1 MLVRGVGDIHV
12 VQEQAALL
20 RVAMLVASDEPLDSL
35 FGAVSAEVS
44 QLLGVEAGAV
54 MRFIGGE
61 RAVIVGVH
69 RLGGVRGL
77 PVNAELDFDR
87 SNSAIGRARS
97 ALLPARL
104 VYHDGTKGEVSAM
117 MKTVGLRVTVAAPV
131 LRHGEAWGVL
141 LASHTEEEALPDG
154 CERRLVGLC
163 GLLAQA
169 LANADARAE
178 LAESRTRLVE
188 AGDEARRRLERA
200 LHEGAHQ
207 HVVALA
213 LKLRV
218 ACGRT
223 TPGSPEEALMA
234 EVLADAMEASAAMGE
249 LARGLHPAVLSER
262 GLAAALQVLAAR
274 APLPVHLRELPG
286 RRFEPVIETTA
297 YLLVAEAIANATAH
311 AHATEC
317 ALRAADGGNRLTIE
331 VRDNGIGG
339 AAIKPGGGLEVLAD
353 RAAAVGGRFSLES
366 PRGGGTAARLVIPVA
381 R

>member
-1 MLVRGVGDIHV
+1 MLVRGVADIQV

-20 RVAMLVASDEPLDSL
+20 RIAMLVARGEPLDSL

-44 QLLGVEAGAV
+44 QLLHVDAGAV
-54 MRFIGGE
+54 MRIIGGE
-61 RAVIVGVH
+61 RAVVVGVH
-69 RLGGVRGL
+69 RTGGVRGL

-87 SNSAIGRARS
+87 VNSAIGRAQGT
-97 ALLPARL
+97 LLPARL
-104 VYHDGTKGEVSAM
+104 TYHVDSKGAVGEM

-131 LRHGEAWGVL
+131 MRHGEAWGVL
-141 LASHTEEEALPDG
+141 LASATEEEALPPG

-178 LAESRTRLVE
+178 LAQSRARLVE
-188 AGDEARRRLERA
+188 SGDEVRRRLERA

-218 ACGRT
+218 ACGRA
-223 TPGSPEEALMA
+223 TPGSPEEALLA
-234 EVLADAMEASAAMGE
+234 EVLADAMEASAEMGE

-274 APLPVHLRELPG
+274 SAVPVHLRELPG
-286 RRFEPVIETTA
+286 RRFAAVLETTA
-297 YLLVAEAIANATAH
+297 YLLVAEALANAMTH

-317 ALRAADGGNRLTIE
+317 TLRAADGGTQLTIE

-339 AAIKPGGGLEVLAD
+339 AAVKPGGGLEALAD
-353 RAAAVGGRFSLES
+353 RAAAVGGAFSLDS
-366 PRGGGTAARLVIPVA
+366 PRGGGTVVRLVIPVE

>member
-1 MLVRGVGDIHV
+1 MLVRGVADIQV

-20 RVAMLVASDEPLDSL
+20 RIAMLVARGEPLDSL

-44 QLLGVEAGAV
+44 QLLHVDAGAV
-54 MRFIGGE
+54 MRIIGGE
-61 RAVIVGVH
+61 RAVVVGVH
-69 RLGGVRGL
+69 RTGGVRGL

-87 SNSAIGRARS
+87 VNSAIGRAQGT
-97 ALLPARL
+97 LLPARL
-104 VYHDGTKGEVSAM
+104 TYHVDSKGAVGEM

-131 LRHGEAWGVL
+131 MRHGEAWGVL
-141 LASHTEEEALPDG
+141 LASATEEEALPPG

-178 LAESRTRLVE
+178 LAQSRARLVE
-188 AGDEARRRLERA
+188 SGDEVRRRLERA

-218 ACGRT
+218 ACGRAM
-223 TPGSPEEALMA
+223 PGSPEEALLA
-234 EVLADAMEASAAMGE
+234 EVLADAMEASAEMGE

-274 APLPVHLRELPG
+274 SAVPVHLRELPG
-286 RRFEPVIETTA
+286 RRFAAVLETTA
-297 YLLVAEAIANATAH
+297 YLLVAEAIANATTH

-317 ALRAADGGNRLTIE
+317 TLRAADGGTQLTIE
-331 VRDNGIGG
+331 LRDNGIGG
-339 AAIKPGGGLEVLAD
+339 AAVKPGGGLEALAD
-353 RAAAVGGRFSLES
+353 RAAAVGGAFSLDS
-366 PRGGGTAARLVIPVA
+366 PRGGGTVVRLVIPVE

>member
-1 MLVRGVGDIHV
+1 
-12 VQEQAALL
+12 
-20 RVAMLVASDEPLDSL
+20 
-35 FGAVSAEVS
+35 VS
-44 QLLGVEAGAV
+44 QLLHVDAGAV

-69 RLGGVRGL
+69 RSGGVRGL

-87 SNSAIGRARS
+87 NGSAIGRAQS
-97 ALLPARL
+97 TLLPARL
-104 VYHDGTKGEVSAM
+104 TYDARSKGEHASM
-117 MKTVGLRVTVAAPV
+117 MTKLGLGVTVASPV
-131 LRHGEAWGVL
+131 LRHGAAWGVL
-141 LASHTEEEALPDG
+141 LASAAEEEALPPG
-154 CERRLVGLC
+154 SERRLVGLC

-178 LAESRTRLVE
+178 LAASRARLVE

-218 ACGRT
+218 ACGRA
-223 TPGSPEEALMA
+223 TPGSPEEALLA
-234 EVLADAMEASAAMGE
+234 EVLADAMDASAAMGE

-286 RRFEPVIETTA
+286 RRFAAMIETTA
-297 YLLVAEAIANATAH
+297 YLLVAEAIVNTATH
-311 AHATEC
+311 AHATETT
-317 ALRAADGGNRLTIE
+317 LRAADGGNQLTIE
-331 VRDNGIGG
+331 FRDNGIGG
-339 AAIKPGGGLEVLAD
+339 ATIKPGGGLETLAD
-353 RAAAVGGRFSLES
+353 RAAAVGGVFSLDS
-366 PRGGGTAARLVIPVA
+366 PRGGGTAVRLVIPVE

>member
-1 MLVRGVGDIHV
+1 MLVRGVEDIHV

-20 RVAMLVASDEPLDSL
+20 RIAMLVAKDEPLDSL
-35 FGAVSAEVS
+35 FGAVSAEVA

-54 MRFIGGE
+54 MRYIGGE

-69 RLGGVRGL
+69 RTTGVRGL
-77 PVNAELDFDR
+77 PVNAELDFNR
-87 SNSAIGRARS
+87 TTSALGRAQS
-97 ALLPARL
+97 TLLPTRHTYGA
-104 VYHDGTKGEVSAM
+104 DAKGDVANVLKS
-117 MKTVGLRVTVAAPV
+117 VGLRVSVAAPI
-131 LRHGEAWGVL
+131 LRHGEAWGAL
-141 LASHTEEEALPDG
+141 LASAPEEDALPAG
-154 CERRLVGLC
+154 CERRLVGIC

-169 LANADARAE
+169 LSNADARAE

-218 ACGRT
+218 ACGRA
-223 TPGSPEEALMA
+223 TPGSPEEALLA

-286 RRFEPVIETTA
+286 RRFEAVVETTA

-317 ALRAADGGNRLTIE
+317 TLRAADGGNHLTIE

-339 AAIKPGGGLEVLAD
+339 ATIKPGGGLEVIAD
-353 RAAAVGGRFSLES
+353 RAAAVGGQFSLQS
-366 PRGGGTAARLVIPVA
+366 PRGEGTAARLVIPVA

>member
-1 MLVRGVGDIHV
+1 MLVRGVADIQV

-20 RVAMLVASDEPLDSL
+20 RIAMLVARGEPLDSL

-44 QLLGVEAGAV
+44 QLLHVDAGAV
-54 MRFIGGE
+54 MRIIGGE
-61 RAVIVGVH
+61 RAVVVGVH
-69 RLGGVRGL
+69 RTGGVRGL

-87 SNSAIGRARS
+87 VNSAIGRAQGT
-97 ALLPARL
+97 LLPARL
-104 VYHDGTKGEVSAM
+104 TYHVDSKGAVGEM

-131 LRHGEAWGVL
+131 MRHGEAWGVL
-141 LASHTEEEALPDG
+141 LASATEEEALPPG

-178 LAESRTRLVE
+178 LAQSRARLVE
-188 AGDEARRRLERA
+188 SGDEVRRRLERA

-218 ACGRT
+218 ACGRA
-223 TPGSPEEALMA
+223 TPGSPEEALLA
-234 EVLADAMEASAAMGE
+234 EVLADAMEASAEMGE

-274 APLPVHLRELPG
+274 SAVPVHLRELPG
-286 RRFEPVIETTA
+286 RRFAAVLETTA
-297 YLLVAEAIANATAH
+297 YLLVAEALANAMTH

-317 ALRAADGGNRLTIE
+317 TLRAADGGSQLTIE

-339 AAIKPGGGLEVLAD
+339 AAVKAGGGLEALAD
-353 RAAAVGGRFSLES
+353 RAAAVGGAFSLDS
-366 PRGGGTAARLVIPVA
+366 PRGGGTVVRLVIPVE

>member
-20 RVAMLVASDEPLDSL
+20 RIAMLVARDEPLNSL

-44 QLLGVEAGAV
+44 QLFGVEAGAV

-69 RLGGVRGL
+69 RNGGVRGL

-87 SNSAIGRARS
+87 SGSAIGRAQS
-97 ALLPARL
+97 TLLPARL
-104 VYHDGTKGEVSAM
+104 AYDDGSKGDVPAM

-141 LASHTEEEALPDG
+141 LASSAEEDALPAG

-234 EVLADAMEASAAMGE
+234 EVLADTMEASAAMGE

-286 RRFEPVIETTA
+286 RRFDAVIETTA
-297 YLLVAEAIANATAH
+297 YLLVAEAIANAHEH

-317 ALRAADGGNRLTIE
+317 TLRAADGGNHLTIE

-339 AAIKPGGGLEVLAD
+339 AAVKSGGGLEVIAD
-353 RAAAVGGRFSLES
+353 RAAAVGGQFSLES